1 MIEGENVF
9 FLIHSIHDF
18 SVDIKGLLFMIIATL
33 KKSDLI
39 FFFWSWCISIAEE
52 FLICKGCW
60 LFSPLKRQAR
70 RLKSSGDEASLFF

>member
-39 FFFWSWCISIAEE
+39 FFFLELVHFHSRGISDLQRVLA
-52 FLICKGCW
+52 FQ
-60 LFSPLKRQAR
+60 SPKKTGKEIEKLR
-70 RLKSSGDEASLFF
+70 R